1 MMDEAITF
9 CARMSRTL
17 QVGDEEAFLTYEEK
31 VVYDLQK
38 AWSGKA
44 GMEGVALMDTCAKL
58 EDLIYND
65 ALKEYNLSLTANVW
79 SKRECIIY
87 FQEKC
92 DVLLRNLESKELN
105 WKKLF
110 DESRMNT
117 RHVLQ
122 TIMKT
127 DGDRK
132 YKSSADAYKS
142 ASRALMP
149 KARKSAIGGA
159 SITREPGV
167 KKNKPGPKPTTGK
180 RGRVSNAELALRAS
194 MSSAALGEYADSA
207 NYGSSNNFA
216 AEGGGEVGVHDMG
229 SFFPVDTGLVD
240 EFGFDF
246 EAEDGSFGHQGS
258 QPSSIAVEDE
268 SAWMS

>member
-1 MMDEAITF
+1 
-9 CARMSRTL
+9 MSRTL
-17 QVGDEEAFLTYEEK
+17 QVGDEESFLSYEEK

-44 GMEGVALMDTCAKL
+44 GMDGLALMDTCAKL

-79 SKRECIIY
+79 SKRECIVY

-105 WKKLF
+105 WKKLYE
-110 DESRMNT
+110 ESRMNT
-117 RHVLQ
+117 RYVLQ
-122 TIMKT
+122 TIMKG

-132 YKSSADAYKS
+132 FKSSADAYKS

-149 KARKSAIGGA
+149 KARKSSMGVNAGRGEG
-159 SITREPGV
+159 RE
-167 KKNKPGPKPTTGK
+167 KKPGPKATGK
-180 RGRVSNAELALRAS
+180 RGRVSNANLALQAS
-194 MSSAALGEYADSA
+194 ASFTHVSNEYMDVGEY
-207 NYGSSNNFA
+207 GSVSNFA
-216 AEGGGEVGVHDMG
+216 GADYGNLSGNNVENDNNEILATD
-229 SFFPVDTGLVD
+229 PGLE

-246 EAEDGSFGHQGS
+246 
-258 QPSSIAVEDE
+258 DE
-268 SAWMS
+268 E

>member
-1 MMDEAITF
+1 MDA
-9 CARMSRTL
+9 
-17 QVGDEEAFLTYEEK
+17 
-31 VVYDLQK
+31 
-38 AWSGKA
+38 
-44 GMEGVALMDTCAKL
+44 CAKL

-65 ALKEYNLSLTANVW
+65 ALKEYNLSSTANVW

-122 TIMKT
+122 TIMKA

-159 SITREPGV
+159 SVAREPGV

-194 MSSAALGEYADSA
+194 MSSAALGEYADA
-207 NYGSSNNFA
+207 GNYGSSNNFA
-216 AEGGGEVGVHDMG
+216 ASGGGDDGGDHDMG
-229 SFFPVDTGLVD
+229 NLFPVDTGLVD
-240 EFGFDF
+240 DFGFDF
-246 EAEDGSFGHQGS
+246 EAEEVPLTASGS
-258 QPSSIAVEDE
+258 QPSSIAVEVE
-268 SAWMS
+268 EAWMS